1 MNEQGNQA
9 ASRCTSDEAMIER
22 LSAAYDACFTT
33 RGKNKGKLRK
43 TAPKWRTDAHVMWN
57 ALQFEFFPHRMQSFS
72 IQHHMSNAMLDPEFH
87 VLCQQF
93 AREAYEQA
101 SA

>member
-33 RGKNKGKLRK
+33 RGKNKGKFRK
-43 TAPKWRTDAHVMWN
+43 TPPKWGTDVNVMWN
-57 ALQFEFFPHRMQSFS
+57 AMTLEFNPYRAGIASMIMNNHRD
-72 IQHHMSNAMLDPEFH
+72 HEFYT
-87 VLCQQF
+87 LCGEF
-93 AREAYEQA
+93 AKIAYEHA

>member
-22 LSAAYDACFTT
+22 LAAAYDACFAT
-33 RGKNKGKLRK
+33 RGKNKGKFRK
-43 TAPKWRTDAHVMWN
+43 APPKWGTDVNVMWN
-57 ALQFEFFPHRMQSFS
+57 AMTLEFNPYRAGIASMIMNNHRD
-72 IQHHMSNAMLDPEFH
+72 HEFYT
-87 VLCQQF
+87 LCGEF
-93 AREAYEQA
+93 AKIAYEQA